1 MYESGVYH
9 YNLHIMIEI
18 NYAYG
23 RQLRKDL
30 ANNGTLK
37 QFESESI
44 LQISLYSFKGVF
56 LMIAFLYGIS
66 IIIFI
71 FESMTEI
78 NLMRFR
84 SKKFENNDYP
94 NITEIYRSVR
104 RTTQQLSID
113 FKQSHL
119 IVNIIHNYK

>member
-9 YNLHIMIEI
+9 YNLHINYEI

-23 RQLRKDL
+23 RQLRDYL

-44 LQISLYSFKGVF
+44 SQIELYSFKGVF

-66 IIIFI
+66 FIIFLI
-71 FESMTEI
+71 EYLTAI
-78 NLMRFR
+78 NLMRF
-84 SKKFENNDYP
+84 
-94 NITEIYRSVR
+94 
-104 RTTQQLSID
+104 
-113 FKQSHL
+113 
-119 IVNIIHNYK
+119 